1 MATATHRE
9 ALARLEANCKR
20 NARIRAR
27 AEELVEKTMP
37 RRTDPVPHGFYS
49 FREGIERAAYRGR
62 RDRLV
67 KLTIAD
73 LQCAECDAEWQ
84 ADYDA
89 AFAALDPAVIA
100 ARDAARAAEVARE
113 VDEARARCEARKAEF
128 LAQRDGVSDRRAA

>member
-49 FREGIERAAYRGR
+49 FREGMERAAYRGR
-62 RDRLV
+62 RDRMV

-73 LQCAECDAEWQ
+73 LQCADDPDWQ

-89 AFAALDPAVIA
+89 AFAALDPAVLA
-100 ARDAARAAEVARE
+100 ARDAAQADRVARQVE
-113 VDEARARCEARKAEF
+113 EAHVRCEARKVEF
-128 LAQRDGVSDRRAA
+128 LAQRDGVSVRRAA